1 MKAYRGIALLIA
13 AGVLLQAA
21 FIAAGTFE
29 LVSSDNTLVSEDYE
43 YNTGQELHAIVGFNL
58 IPLLALGLL
67 VASLFTKRVG
77 ATKRAALVFGAVFLQ
92 VVLALLSYEV
102 SGLGALHGINAFVVL
117 GTAIWASRLAAHP
130 APSEPAAREHSAV

>member
-1 MKAYRGIALLIA
+1 MKAYRGIALAIA

-29 LVSSDNTLVSEDYE
+29 LISSDNTLVSEDYE

-58 IPLLALGLL
+58 IPLLAIVLL
-67 VASLFTKRVG
+67 VVSLLTKRAG
-77 ATKRAALVFGAVFLQ
+77 ATKRAGMVFGAVFLQ
-92 VVLALLSYEV
+92 VVLALISYEV

-117 GTAIWASRLAAHP
+117 GTAIYASRLAASP
-130 APSEPAAREHSAV
+130 AVDAAASREHSSV